1 MAVALA
7 RCSFASFNPAL
18 TAFSANSEPSVAIRM
33 CLYMLPAPHRDQR
46 SHPQHA
52 AMGGAK
58 ARTHSVLTAARRG
71 RIRAPGPKTHGGTNA
86 EPNRI
91 AAPAA
96 SQTRQRYCYNQ
107 GHTLSPWAVSA
118 T

>member
-58 ARTHSVLTAARRG
+58 ARTHSVLTAAR
-71 RIRAPGPKTHGGTNA
+71 IRAPGPKTHGGTNA
-86 EPNRI
+86 EPIGI

-96 SQTRQRYCYNQ
+96 SKERQRFDCNK
-107 GHTLSPWAVSA
+107 GKSLSR
-118 T
+118 